1 MKIIQLY
8 ISVNY
13 KSVLAMYFR
22 VYRASD
28 ILPKEAPW
36 SFKIVHSHEEF
47 KTYYF
52 SASSEQE
59 MKVGYLFSSNLTL
72 SIAC

>member
-1 MKIIQLY
+1 LSY
-8 ISVNY
+8 
-13 KSVLAMYFR
+13 R

-28 ILPKEAPW
+28 ITAREAPW
-36 SFKIVHSHEEF
+36 TLKIVHSHKDF

-59 MKVGYLFSSNLTL
+59 MKVWMSGIKKELLFANGK
-72 SIAC
+72 SINYG